1 MELQRLSDAG
11 LSPTFIEMCDGHV
24 EPALL
29 TLAFG
34 LCTALI
40 PSSVG
45 DRYLARGVRLAPLHR
60 LGPTVSRAVVTRRGS
75 TRLPTAAFLRPVSQ
89 QDSPD
94 EPVAAETPV
103 QAAA

>member
-11 LSPTFIEMCDGHV
+11 LSPTFIEMRDGRV

-29 TLAFG
+29 TVAFG
-34 LCTALI
+34 LGAALI

-45 DRYLARGVRLAPLHR
+45 DRCLAPGVRLAPLYR
-60 LGPTVSRAVVTRRGS
+60 LGPTVSRAVVTRRDS
-75 TRLPTAAFLRPVSQ
+75 THLPTAAFLRPVSQ
-89 QDSPD
+89 QDAPD